1 MDVDLSLF
9 PHNWDIDN
17 KQQYNYYIKCLPFVD
32 SEDDFDNIIKKST
45 FFHIFGIGTIIYFII
60 LSLLLL
66 KYRKHYI
73 FKRQGR
79 TYVIFF
85 MIGSIISSI
94 NAFFIQVILSY
105 IFLFLFLFLFFVLY
119 I

>member
-105 IFLFLFLFLFFVLY
+105 IFLFLFLFLFLPLL
-119 I
+119 